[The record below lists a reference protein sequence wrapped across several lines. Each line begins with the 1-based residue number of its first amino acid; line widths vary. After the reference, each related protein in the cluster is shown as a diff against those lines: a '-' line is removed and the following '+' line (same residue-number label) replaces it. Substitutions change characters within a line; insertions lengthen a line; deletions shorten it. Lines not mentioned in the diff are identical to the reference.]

1 MLIFWSRA
9 PILYVKGRTYPVDVY
24 HATEDHEEDRV
35 DAALKQCFQ
44 LHVTKPP
51 GDILV
56 FMPGMLY
63 NDLPLDGSNV
73 LVLGHR
79 SRGNRGSGEELATV

>member
-1 MLIFWSRA
+1 
-9 PILYVKGRTYPVDVY
+9 VY

-56 FMPGMLY
+56 FMPGEFSVPSSTTLILSQVKRKLR
-63 NDLPLDGSNV
+63 DW
-73 LVLGHR
+73 
-79 SRGNRGSGEELATV
+79 

>member
-1 MLIFWSRA
+1 MCFPTFLTSKSLALAFAFCSALIEIPRRA

-24 HATEDHEEDRV
+24 HATENHEEDRV

-44 LHVTKPP
+44 LHFNKPH

-56 FMPGMLY
+56 FMPGMSLH
-63 NDLPLDGSNV
+63 V
-73 LVLGHR
+73 
-79 SRGNRGSGEELATV
+79 GEPIRL

>member
-1 MLIFWSRA
+1 M
-9 PILYVKGRTYPVDVY
+9 Y

-44 LHVTKPP
+44 LHLTKPP

-56 FMPGMLY
+56 FMPGKPIPVSGFEY
-63 NDLPLDGSNV
+63 SY
-73 LVLGHR
+73 LVQVKRR
-79 SRGNRGSGEELATV
+79 SRVW